1 MLDSDGRFDMR
12 CNLQSI
18 DLESIVE
25 GSEDESRLLALIGEF
40 QKATGSKRAAEILS
54 DWNSYRPKF
63 VKVFPVEYRNVLN
76 KKNA

>member
-1 MLDSDGRFDMR
+1 M
-12 CNLQSI
+12 
-18 DLESIVE
+18 
-25 GSEDESRLLALIGEF
+25 ALIGEF